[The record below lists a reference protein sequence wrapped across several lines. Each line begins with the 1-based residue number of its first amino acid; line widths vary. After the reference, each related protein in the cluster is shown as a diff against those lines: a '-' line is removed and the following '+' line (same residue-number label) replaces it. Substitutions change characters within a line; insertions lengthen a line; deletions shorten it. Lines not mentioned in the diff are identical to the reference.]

1 VTPPPTKRLDE
12 AAVVAAAARL
22 ADAEGLEAATLSRIA
37 AELGVRPPSLYNHV
51 ESHAALMRAV
61 ALEAYREFGDAL
73 RDAAVGRAREDGI
86 RAIAVAY
93 RAYVAEHPG
102 RYATTVRAPARDDKE
117 AQELSMKGLAP
128 IFAVLA
134 GWGIEGDEATHLV
147 RVLRSALHGF
157 VSLEQGGG
165 FGIPLEIDVSFDLL
179 VDSLVAA
186 IEAQAV
192 NAS

>member
-1 VTPPPTKRLDE
+1 MPDE
-12 AAVVAAAARL
+12 SPRSAA
-22 ADAEGLEAATLSRIA
+22 S
-37 AELGVRPPSLYNHV
+37 LGVRPPSLYNHV

-61 ALEAYREFGDAL
+61 ALQAYREFGDAL

-93 RAYVAEHPG
+93 REYVAEHPG
-102 RYATTVRAPARDDKE
+102 RYATTVRAPARNDKE

-128 IFAVLA
+128 IFTVLS

-192 NAS
+192 KAS

>member
-1 VTPPPTKRLDE
+1 MTPPRTKRLDE
-12 AAVVAAAARL
+12 ATVVAAAARI

-37 AELGVRPPSLYNHV
+37 SELGVRPPSLYNHV

-61 ALEAYREFGDAL
+61 SLDSYKEFGDTL

-93 RAYVAEHPG
+93 RGYAADHPG

-117 AQELSMKGLAP
+117 GQDLAMSGLAP

-134 GWGIEGDEATHLV
+134 GWGIEGDDATHLI
-147 RVLRSALHGF
+147 RVIRSSLHGF

-165 FGIPLEIDVSFDLL
+165 FGIPLQIDESFDLL

-192 NAS
+192 KAS

>member
-1 VTPPPTKRLDE
+1 MTPPRTKRLDE
-12 AAVVAAAARL
+12 ATVVAAAARI

-61 ALEAYREFGDAL
+61 ALDSYAEFGDAL

-93 RAYVAEHPG
+93 RGYAAEHPG
-102 RYATTVRAPARDDKE
+102 RYATTVRAPARNDKE
-117 AQELSMKGLAP
+117 GQDLAMKGLAP

-134 GWGIEGDEATHLV
+134 GWGIEGDEATHLI
-147 RVLRSALHGF
+147 RVIRSSLHGF

-165 FGIPLEIDVSFDLL
+165 FGIPLQIDESFDLL

-192 NAS
+192 KAS

>member
-1 VTPPPTKRLDE
+1 MTPPRAKRLDE
-12 AAVVAAAARL
+12 ATVVAAAARL

-37 AELGVRPPSLYNHV
+37 SELGVRPPSLYNHV

-61 ALEAYREFGDAL
+61 ALDSYVEFGDAL
-73 RDAAVGRAREDGI
+73 RDAAVGRAREDAI

-93 RAYVAEHPG
+93 RGYAAEHPG

-117 AQELSMKGLAP
+117 AQDLAMNGLAP

-134 GWGIEGDEATHLV
+134 GWGVEGDEAIHLV
-147 RVLRSALHGF
+147 RVIRSALHGF
-157 VSLEQGGG
+157 VSLELGGG
-165 FGIPLEIDVSFDLL
+165 FGIPIKIDESFDLL

-186 IEAQAV
+186 IDAQAAK
-192 NAS
+192 AS